1 MADAVQVPVIANGG
15 AGSVADIGA
24 VVRAGG
30 ASAAA
35 VGSMVVFQKR
45 GMGVLVNFP
54 SPTALEGALGY

>member
-1 MADAVQVPVIANGG
+1 VI
-15 AGSVADIGA
+15 
-24 VVRAGG
+24 RAGD

-54 SPTALEGALGY
+54 SAAQLETALASSP